1 MSTVGYATLPI
12 IPSLRGMEAEVQKQL
27 GPLEGM
33 SQQIGR
39 RSGRGFISDFTS
51 NAIAGLDQLGGSIID
66 SVTKWSKRA
75 AIAGGAVLGVGLWG
89 GLQRV
94 LDTEDATK
102 TFQQV
107 GLSLGETNDV
117 MEQLRD
123 RFETG
128 PFAYPDV
135 YDVSSQLAASGAS
148 MEQLVHWTGAVG
160 DLAAFAQEDLSRVGE
175 ITSVIGAQG
184 RITANE
190 MNRLAQMGVPIRQ
203 ILAEGLDISVSELN
217 DMVSAGELSSEMF
230 FDLISDA
237 HQFDGAMESFADTT
251 RGAWSIMKAGIA
263 GAGEAL
269 LSPWFG
275 EGGTMVQFLQRV
287 NDYIFSTLQPTLA
300 RWGEWLYDVGVPA
313 LQSFGE
319 AIRDRVMPVI
329 ERFTDWVKDNKDLIL
344 DIAEALGIAAIAVG
358 GLSVAVRVLNTA
370 IKANKIVLAITL
382 IVTAITYAWQN
393 SETFRNV
400 VTGAAE
406 AVGRAFEWLQGFIGP
421 IFDWIGDKFSW
432 FTSLFSSDGEGGAL
446 GRWAQEHVGPVLES
460 LQELFGVV
468 WERISEIFS
477 AAWEGIQAVWD
488 AVGEPVMMVIEAVW
502 EQIKDAA
509 ATAWE
514 VIRTI
519 IETTLGV
526 ISGIIDVVTAVITG
540 DWEGAHEALMGIVDT
555 VWEGIKTVVETIMGF
570 VGRTIER
577 ALNAIRGVW
586 EFVWDAV
593 SGWLSDT
600 WESIKTAVSNGV
612 SAVVEW
618 IAGLPGRAWDALSGF
633 ARDMWNR
640 GTEAFAEMRSGVIY
654 MAGRLVDWVRELPG
668 RILRA
673 LGNLGR
679 ILYDAGRKILTGLW
693 DGMKSVW
700 SNMTGWI
707 GNLGGWIA
715 NLKGPIEY
723 DRVLL
728 VPQGEAIIGGLRRGM
743 EAEWKNVERLLGT
756 MTAEIPD
763 AVLGL
768 SGVGGPSLP
777 STHIDVAG
785 GSSSASESPST
796 STGVT
801 FTGPIHL
808 HGDVDVDVLGRRL
821 SFAAKAGGL

>member
-1 MSTVGYATLPI
+1 MSTVGYATLPV

-27 GPLEGM
+27 GGLTGVSQRVGAESGQGFM
-33 SQQIGR
+33 SR
-39 RSGRGFISDFTS
+39 FAS
-51 NAIAGLDQLGGSIID
+51 NTVSGLDQLGGSIVD

-75 AIAGGAVLGVGLWG
+75 AVAGAAVLGVGLWG

-107 GLSLGETNDV
+107 GLSAGETADV
-117 MEQLRD
+117 MERLRD

-148 MEQLVHWTGAVG
+148 MEQLVDWTGAVG
-160 DLAAFAQEDLSRVGE
+160 NLAAFAQEDLSRAGE

-184 RITANE
+184 RIAATE
-190 MNRLAQMGVPIRQ
+190 MNRLGQMGVPIGQ
-203 ILAEGLDISVSELN
+203 ILAEGLDITVSELN
-217 DMVSAGELSSEMF
+217 DLVSSGELTSDLF
-230 FDLISDA
+230 FDLSGSA
-237 HQFDGAMESFADTT
+237 SQFDGAMESFADTT
-251 RGAWSIMKAGIA
+251 RGAWAIMKAGIA

-269 LSPWFG
+269 LAPWFG

-287 NDYIFSTLQPTLA
+287 NDYIFSKLQPTME
-300 RWGEWLYDVGVPA
+300 RWGQWLYDVGMPA
-313 LQSFGE
+313 LRSFGE
-319 AIRDRVMPVI
+319 TIRDTVMPVI
-329 ERFTDWVKDNKDLIL
+329 ERFAEWFSDNQDTIL
-344 DIAEALGIAAIAVG
+344 KVAKAVGVATVAVG
-358 GLSVAVRVLNTA
+358 GMATAVRILNTVVM
-370 IKANKIVLAITL
+370 ANKIVAAITL
-382 IVTAITYAWQN
+382 ITTAIVYAWQN

-400 VTGAAE
+400 VTGAVDAIGN
-406 AVGRAFEWLQGFIGP
+406 AFAWLRDFTAPIFEWIGE
-421 IFDWIGDKFSW
+421 KFSW
-432 FTSLFSSDGEGGAL
+432 FTGLFSSEGEGGAL
-446 GRWAQEHVGPVLES
+446 GRWAEEHVGPVLES
-460 LQELFGVV
+460 LQELFGAV

-555 VWEGIKTVVETIMGF
+555 VWEGIQTVVETVMGF
-570 VGRTIER
+570 VQRTIER

-612 SAVVEW
+612 DAVIDW
-618 IAGLPGRAWDALSGF
+618 IAGLPGRAWDALSSF
-633 ARDMWNR
+633 ASDMWDR
-640 GTEAFAEMRSGVIY
+640 GVEAFAEMREGVIY
-654 MAGRLVDWVRELPG
+654 MAGRVVDWVRELPG

-693 DGMKSVW
+693 DG
-700 SNMTGWI
+700 
-707 GNLGGWIA
+707 
-715 NLKGPIEY
+715 
-723 DRVLL
+723 
-728 VPQGEAIIGGLRRGM
+728 
-743 EAEWKNVERLLGT
+743 
-756 MTAEIPD
+756 
-763 AVLGL
+763 
-768 SGVGGPSLP
+768 
-777 STHIDVAG
+777 
-785 GSSSASESPST
+785 
-796 STGVT
+796 
-801 FTGPIHL
+801 
-808 HGDVDVDVLGRRL
+808 
-821 SFAAKAGGL
+821 